1 MRHIED
7 AAQAEVIR
15 WARMRQAAAPE
26 LELLYHVPN
35 GGKRGKLEAC
45 RLKAQGVRAG
55 VPDLHLP
62 IARGGYI
69 GLWIE
74 MKTSTGRL
82 SEAQRKIIAMLRDEG
97 HRVEVCRSAA
107 DAVEVL
113 EDYMRVPAPHPSEPQ
128 TQPVH
133 RAEGHGG
140 TAMLGGTLTFAF
152 PSPTTKQER

>member
-15 WARMRQAAAPE
+15 WARMRQAAIPE

-35 GGKRGKLEAC
+35 GGKRGKLEAV
-45 RLKAQGVRAG
+45 RLKRQGVKPG
-55 VPDLHLP
+55 IPDLHLP

-74 MKTSTGRL
+74 MKTATGRL
-82 SEAQRKIIAMLRDEG
+82 SEDQRRIIAMLCAEG
-97 HRVEVCRSAA
+97 HRVEICRSAA

-113 EDYMRVPAPHPSEPQ
+113 EDYMRVPTPTITPSL
-128 TQPVH
+128 
-133 RAEGHGG
+133 RAAHGIAGHNGVRFD
-140 TAMLGGTLTFAF
+140 AAE
-152 PSPTTKQER
+152 SRERCS

>member
-15 WARMRQAAAPE
+15 WARMRQATAPE

-62 IARGGYI
+62 VARAGYH

-74 MKTSTGRL
+74 MKTATGRL
-82 SEAQRKIIAMLRDEG
+82 SEDQRKIIAMLRDEG

-113 EDYMRVPAPHPSEPQ
+113 EDYMRVPTPTITPSL
-128 TQPVH
+128 
-133 RAEGHGG
+133 RAAHGIAGHNGVRFD
-140 TAMLGGTLTFAF
+140 AAE
-152 PSPTTKQER
+152 SRERCS

>member
-15 WARMRQAAAPE
+15 WARMRQAAVPE

-35 GGKRGKLEAC
+35 GGKRGKFEAC

-74 MKTSTGRL
+74 MKTATGRL
-82 SEAQRKIIAMLRDEG
+82 SEDQRKIIAMLCAEG

-113 EDYMRVPAPHPSEPQ
+113 EDYMRVPTPANTPSL
-128 TQPVH
+128 
-133 RAEGHGG
+133 RAAHGIAGHNGVRFD
-140 TAMLGGTLTFAF
+140 AAE
-152 PSPTTKQER
+152 SRERCS

>member
-74 MKTSTGRL
+74 MKTATGRL
-82 SEAQRKIIAMLRDEG
+82 SEDQRKIIAMLRDEG

-113 EDYMRVPAPHPSEPQ
+113 EDYMRAPTPHPSEP
-128 TQPVH
+128 H
-133 RAEGHGG
+133 
-140 TAMLGGTLTFAF
+140 TASRGEMTFRDELKKGRRCF
-152 PSPTTKQER
+152 FVRRMN

>member
-15 WARMRQAAAPE
+15 WARMRQAAVPE

-62 IARGGYI
+62 VARAGYH

-74 MKTSTGRL
+74 MKTATGRL
-82 SEAQRKIIAMLRDEG
+82 SEDQRKIIAMLRDEG

-113 EDYMRVPAPHPSEPQ
+113 DDYMRAPTPHPSEP
-128 TQPVH
+128 H
-133 RAEGHGG
+133 
-140 TAMLGGTLTFAF
+140 TASRGATGYGSTRK
-152 PSPTTKQER
+152 SR

>member
-15 WARMRQAAAPE
+15 WARMRQATAPE
-26 LELLYHVPN
+26 LELLYHIPN

-45 RLKAQGVRAG
+45 RLKAQGVKPG

-62 IARGGYI
+62 VARAGYH

-74 MKTSTGRL
+74 MKTATGRL
-82 SEAQRKIIAMLRDEG
+82 SEDQRKIIAMLCAEG
-97 HRVEVCRSAA
+97 HRVEICRSAA

-113 EDYMRVPAPHPSEPQ
+113 EDYLRAPTPTIATSL
-128 TQPVH
+128 
-133 RAEGHGG
+133 RAAHGIAG
-140 TAMLGGTLTFAF
+140 SNGVRFDAAE
-152 PSPTTKQER
+152 SRERCR